1 MKNSEIKALSLDE
14 LKERKNAER
23 INSQNLR
30 FAHAISP
37 LENPLKIKESRKSIA
52 RLNTEIRNREIV
64 STSQNAK

>member
-14 LKERKNAER
+14 LKERINAER
-23 INSQNLR
+23 LNAQNLL

-37 LENPLKIKESRKSIA
+37 LENPLKIKENRRLIA
-52 RLNTEIRNREIV
+52 RLNTEMRNRDIV